1 MLCLGDFVPC
11 DAGLM
16 NSAEL
21 DALGF
26 FVCLFGFFFG
36 LGF

>member
-16 NSAEL
+16 NSAVLDEL
-21 DALGF
+21 GSFFLVLGF
-26 FVCLFGFFFG
+26 
-36 LGF
+36 